1 MHDCLRQVHV
11 TMSCMCKWI
20 LWVHAHL
27 YRYGKSFIPVNITAF
42 EMVSNV
48 RTEYVCNGD
57 YMCRTVYVC
66 NGDYMCRTVYVCN
79 GDYMCRTVCV

>member
-1 MHDCLRQVHV
+1 
-11 TMSCMCKWI
+11 
-20 LWVHAHL
+20 VHAHL